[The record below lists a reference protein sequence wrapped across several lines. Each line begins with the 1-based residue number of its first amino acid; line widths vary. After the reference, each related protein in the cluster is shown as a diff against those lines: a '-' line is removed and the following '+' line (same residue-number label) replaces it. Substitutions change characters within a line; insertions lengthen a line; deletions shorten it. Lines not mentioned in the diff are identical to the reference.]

1 MNMLAKLAFNLRGSL
16 NKPSNCDFVAG
27 IKMGQ
32 QIPKI
37 IHQTYYSKNLPHQI
51 QTNINQLKNENPDWD
66 FRLYD
71 DQDIDD
77 YIQSHFPQ
85 LFATYKKINPK
96 YGAAKADF
104 FRYLVMYKDGGIY
117 LDIKSGLDKPLSAII
132 KNTDQYILSY
142 WPRHYPKIM
151 QGQHNGITNP
161 IGEYQQWYIISVAGH
176 PYLKSVINNVCS
188 NIANY
193 NPFFHDFGSWGVFN
207 LTGPIAYT
215 EAIYPILDQY
225 SHRMEKDHIELGL
238 IYCAIDPKNPYG
250 GHHAI
255 FQKKH
260 YSSIE
265 EPVVLQT
272 KLKSAL
278 FYLCRPFIK
287 YLKSKLKAT
296 L

>member
-1 MNMLAKLAFNLRGSL
+1 MNILAGLALNLRGSL
-16 NKPSNCDFVAG
+16 NKSTDRNFVAE

-37 IHQTYYSKNLPHQI
+37 IHQTYYSKNLPPPI
-51 QTNINQLKNENPDWD
+51 QSNIEQLKSNNPDWD

-71 DQDIDD
+71 DQDIEN
-77 YIQSHFPQ
+77 YIQLHFPE
-85 LFATYKKINPK
+85 LFTTYKKINPK

-104 FRYLVMYKDGGIY
+104 FRYLVMYQDGGVY
-117 LDIKSGLDKPLSAII
+117 LDIKSGLEKPLDSII
-132 KNTDQYILSY
+132 RNDDQYILSY
-142 WPRHYPKIM
+142 WPRNYPKIM
-151 QGQHNGITNP
+151 QGQHKGITNP
-161 IGEYQQWYIISVAGH
+161 TGEYQQWYIISVPGH
-176 PYLKSVINNVCS
+176 PFLKSVINNVCC
-188 NIANY
+188 NIGNY

-215 EAIYPILDQY
+215 EAIYPILNQY
-225 SHRMEKDHIELGL
+225 PHRMEKDHTDLGL
-238 IYCAIDPKNPYG
+238 IYCAIDSKNPYG

-265 EPVVLQT
+265 EPVILQT
-272 KLKSAL
+272 KLKSDL
-278 FYLCRPFIK
+278 FYVCRPLIK
-287 YLKSKLKAT
+287 YLKSRLKAT

>member
-1 MNMLAKLAFNLRGSL
+1 MNKLAKLALNLRSSL
-16 NKPSNCDFVAG
+16 NKPCNRDFVAD
-27 IKMGQ
+27 IKMGR

-37 IHQTYYSKNLPHQI
+37 IHQTYFSKNLPHQI

-71 DQDIDD
+71 DQDIDE

-151 QGQHNGITNP
+151 HGQHNGITNL
-161 IGEYQQWYIISVAGH
+161 IGEYQQWHIISVAGH

-215 EAIYPILDQY
+215 EAIYPILEQY
-225 SHRMEKDHIELGL
+225 PHRMEKDHLELDL
-238 IYCAIDPKNPYG
+238 IFCAIDPKNPYG

-255 FQKKH
+255 LQKKH
-260 YSSIE
+260 YSLIE